1 MSYFKA
7 KIRQIRFWLELSGPA
22 RGAYSTPQTLK
33 FDLRGLLLRE
43 GEKGCEG
50 TYL

>member
-22 RGAYSTPQTLK
+22 RGAYSTPPDPEVW
-33 FDLRGLLLRE
+33 F
-43 GEKGCEG
+43 KGA
-50 TYL
+50 YF